1 MNRPRRDGTA
11 PVVLATLELLALA
24 VWTGGLIVII
34 AVVIPAVFNSLGME
48 PGGRFLTRLFKGY
61 DRAVMAAIAV
71 LVLIALLRLWLRE
84 DGVPIPGSELLVLGA
99 MIVIAAGI
107 GFIWGPETVALQER
121 AFAAQSE
128 AEKKEA
134 LEAFFRTHSL
144 VRALYILNLCLGIA
158 LTAVKLKNLMKSR
171 PEHAYETS
179 HPGIS

>member
-1 MNRPRRDGTA
+1 MA
-11 PVVLATLELLALA
+11 PVVFATLELLALA

-61 DRAVMAAIAV
+61 DRVVMAAIAV
-71 LVLIALLRLWLRE
+71 LVLIAMLRLWLRE
-84 DGVPIPGSELLVLGA
+84 DGVPIPGVELLVLGT

-107 GFIWGPETVALQER
+107 GFIWGPETVVLQER
-121 AFAAQSE
+121 AFAAQRE
-128 AEKKEA
+128 VEKKEA

-144 VRALYILNLCLGIA
+144 VRGFYILNLGLGIA
-158 LTAVKLKNLMKSR
+158 LTAIKLKNLMKSR
-171 PEHAYETS
+171 PKHAHETS